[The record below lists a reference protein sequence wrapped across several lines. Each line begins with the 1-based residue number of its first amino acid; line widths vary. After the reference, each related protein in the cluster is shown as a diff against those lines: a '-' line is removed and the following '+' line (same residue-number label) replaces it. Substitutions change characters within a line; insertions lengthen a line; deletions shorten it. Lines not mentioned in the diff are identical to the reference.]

1 MSVAANTT
9 CLECHFGRNMELA
22 KALGDGEALTAFC
35 RDLMLIYVNM
45 PKDASTV
52 RVCPEISDLFCKH
65 FGTPQDRYAEEKAM
79 SNAFVLPRLPQ
90 IRALAE
96 AAADP
101 VLAGLQFAILG
112 NYLDFSALQGKVS
125 FEALDEMLQNALS
138 MELDAENI
146 AHFKDE
152 LSKAKTLLYVTD
164 NAGEIGFDRI
174 CAEMLQKAY
183 PDLSITFCVRGAPAL
198 NDATREDAAL
208 MGIPFPVIDNGT
220 RIPGSDLALMGSEA
234 KTAFET
240 ADVILC
246 KGMANVETLY
256 GCGLNI
262 YYAFL
267 IKCARFVEIFGKP
280 LLTPMF
286 IPEQAK

>member
-1 MSVAANTT
+1 MSIAANST
-9 CLECHFGRNMELA
+9 CLQCNFRRNMELA
-22 KALGDGEALTAFC
+22 QAFGEGDALTAFC
-35 RDLMLIYVNM
+35 RDLMLLYVNM
-45 PKDASTV
+45 PADASTV
-52 RVCPEISDLFCKH
+52 RICPEISDLFCKH
-65 FGTPQDRYAEEKAM
+65 FGTPEDRYQEEKAM

-96 AAADP
+96 AAPDP
-101 VLAGLQFAILG
+101 VLAGLQFSILG

-125 FEALDEMLQNALS
+125 FDALDEMLRDALS
-138 MELDAENI
+138 MELDAEHI
-146 AHFKDE
+146 ARFKEE
-152 LSKAKTLLYVTD
+152 LSRSKTLLYVTD

-183 PDLSITFCVRGAPAL
+183 PQLSITFCVRGAPAL

-220 RIPGSDLALMGSEA
+220 RIPGSELSLMGEEA
-234 KTAFET
+234 RNAFRT

-246 KGMANVETLY
+246 KGMANVETLH

-267 IKCARFVEIFGKP
+267 IKCARFVELFGKP
-280 LLTPMF
+280 MLSPMF
-286 IPEQAK
+286 LPEQAK